1 MVQKSSIIT
10 PVDKSGALTVNVFH
24 IYGGGMKKIGYIG
37 DFLKISIRTLDIN
50 PRVKKKNKYISIFIR
65 SRYCYNKHDG
75 SVIYSDNNYSVL
87 LKKRLTPVG
96 KEIYGPIYKKIKRKK
111 FISSFCGI
119 L

>member
-1 MVQKSSIIT
+1 MVQKSSIIV

-24 IYGGGMKKIGYIG
+24 IYGGGMKKIGNTG
-37 DFLKISIRTLDIN
+37 DFLKVSVRSLDIN
-50 PRVKKKNKYISIFIR
+50 PRVKKKNKYVSIFIR
-65 SRYCYNKHDG
+65 SRYQYKKYDG
-75 SVIYSDNNYSVL
+75 SIIYSDNNYNVL

-111 FISSFCGI
+111 FISSFCGV